1 MVRDIAKNMQLHWG
15 LAALFLVVDVTI
27 TAMTVYLDKTNT
39 EPIPSDGDT
48 DKSALIGWMSAFGAM
63 LIFGTYGICMKNP
76 SLEAVKAD
84 VMVFQCYYSPAAA
97 MILFL
102 IWLLTGASEGL
113 TFSASSLAYGVVF
126 AVFWI
131 ASQLF
136 ALKTVQILGFSV
148 GPAIWT
154 GATIVTSFLWGSLV
168 FGNPVP
174 NVLGAAS
181 GLALLLLGVRLAAH
195 ASKLNE
201 RSSPKEEA
209 AALTEAEQPGSQGS
223 KMLGFMC
230 AVTMGVLNGTIMV
243 PLTCFHQGCFGSE
256 PFVKDQIPAMAFLP
270 SLAAGILV
278 AQPFMFLLYWGRSM
292 LRGEYPQFHMKA
304 VAVPA
309 IYTGLTWGMGNF
321 NAMFATVY
329 LGQTV
334 GFPITQL
341 AFVANGC
348 LGIMYFQELS
358 GRGPIGMFCL
368 AALVVFS
375 GATLDGLFG

>member
-1 MVRDIAKNMQLHWG
+1 MSLHWS
-15 LAALFLVVDVTI
+15 LAALFFVVDVAI
-27 TAMTVYLDKTNT
+27 TFATVYLDKTNT
-39 EPIPSDGDT
+39 NPIPADGAT

-63 LIFGTYGICMKNP
+63 LIFGTYAICMKNP

-97 MILFL
+97 MILFT
-102 IWLLTGASEGL
+102 IWLLTGASEGM

-168 FGNPVP
+168 FGNPVT
-174 NVLGAAS
+174 NVLGAAA
-181 GLALLLLGVRLAAH
+181 GLTLLLVGVRMAAL
-195 ASKLNE
+195 SSQLNE
-201 RSSPKEEA
+201 KRSAKEEEA
-209 AALTEAEQPGSQGS
+209 ALAEAEQPASHGS
-223 KMLGFMC
+223 MFLGFVC

-243 PLTCFHQGCFGSE
+243 PMTCFHQGCFGTE
-256 PFVKDQIPAMAFLP
+256 PFMKDQIPAMAFLP
-270 SLAAGILV
+270 SLAAGIII
-278 AQPFMFLLYWGRSM
+278 AQPFMFLLYWGPSM
-292 LRGEYPQFHMKA
+292 FKGVYPEFHAKA

-341 AFVANGC
+341 AFVVNGC
-348 LGIMYFQELS
+348 LGILYFQELT
-358 GRGPIGMFCL
+358 GRAPIGIFCL
-368 AALVVFS
+368 AAIVVFG